1 MKQQSFE
8 TERERAWVAFAEQ
21 LTQVRQG
28 YRLGADK
35 DSAQFVAEYRRLAR
49 DLSVA
54 RARGYSRRL
63 VRYLNDLVV
72 QGHNV
77 VYAYRAGFLRSA
89 LVFLRAGFPQRV
101 RRAWRYMLV
110 AGIGFIVPLLG
121 MVFTIFAA
129 PEWVYSVMPAEQV
142 SAMEAMYDPSA
153 EHLGRE
159 RQSDTDF
166 MMFGFYIMNNISITF
181 QLFASGLVFGLG
193 SVLYV
198 VVNGLFIGAATGHLL
213 SIGYHTTFL
222 PFVVGHGSFELTA
235 LVIAGGAGL
244 MLGHALLAPGPVG
257 RLTALRNVAPQ
268 AVQIV
273 MGAALMDLAAA
284 FIEAFWSSSTAIG
297 AGVKYSVGAVL
308 WAMVL
313 GYLIFAGRG
322 VDARE

>member
-8 TERERAWVAFAEQ
+8 TEREPAWAAFAEQ
-21 LTQVRQG
+21 LAQVKQG
-28 YRLGADK
+28 YRLNGDQ

-63 VRYLNDLVV
+63 VGHLNDLVV

-89 LVFLRAGFPQRV
+89 MVFLRAGFPQRV
-101 RRAWRYMLV
+101 RRAWPFMLV
-110 AGIGFIVPLLG
+110 AGVLFVVPVLG

-129 PEWVYSVMPAEQV
+129 PEWVYSVMAADQV
-142 SAMEAMYDPSA
+142 SGMEAMYDPNA

-193 SVLYV
+193 SVVYV
-198 VVNGLFIGAATGHLL
+198 VANGVFIGAATGHLL
-213 SIGYHTTFL
+213 NIGYHTTFL
-222 PFVVGHGSFELTA
+222 SFVVGHGSFELTA
-235 LVIAGGAGL
+235 LVIAGGSGL
-244 MLGHALLAPGPVG
+244 MLGHALLAPGVVG
-257 RLTALRNVAPQ
+257 RLTALRNVAPD

-284 FIEAFWSSSTAIG
+284 FIEAFWSSSTSLG
-297 AGVKYSVGAVL
+297 AGTKYWVGAVL
-308 WAMVL
+308 WVVVL

-322 VDARE
+322 VDTHE